1 MLNKIGF
8 IRRRRER
15 FCSEWNDHREARP
28 NMVQFWPPHLL
39 GFRLLI
45 WLAVGLFEIVLGVRG
60 RGVQDVRLDG
70 FQEGMYFVWTI
81 WGIMMAL
88 ELLWL
93 SSSGPERCHI
103 CIENEEEDIE
113 KTLA

>member
-1 MLNKIGF
+1 MN
-8 IRRRRER
+8 
-15 FCSEWNDHREARP
+15 W
-28 NMVQFWPPHLL
+28 VQYWPPHHL

-45 WLAVGLFEIVLGVRG
+45 WLAVCIFEFILGVRG

-70 FQEGMYFVWTI
+70 FQEGMYLVWTI
-81 WGIMMAL
+81 WGITMAL

-93 SSSGPERCHI
+93 SSSRPRRCHI
-103 CIENEEEDIE
+103 CIENEEENIE